1 VFILFC
7 LRCRT
12 AAGMAA
18 IVLIPIL
25 VPAATPIEVST
36 PMISGNRKT
45 PSNKPT
51 IPPTKPIAKPIMP
64 RIGTNKLNSITRM
77 IKSPL

>member
-1 VFILFC
+1 
-7 LRCRT
+7 
-12 AAGMAA
+12 MAA

-25 VPAATPIEVST
+25 VPAATPIEGST
-36 PMISGNRKT
+36 PMISRNHKT

>member
-1 VFILFC
+1 
-7 LRCRT
+7 
-12 AAGMAA
+12 
-18 IVLIPIL
+18 
-25 VPAATPIEVST
+25 
-36 PMISGNRKT
+36 MISGNRKT